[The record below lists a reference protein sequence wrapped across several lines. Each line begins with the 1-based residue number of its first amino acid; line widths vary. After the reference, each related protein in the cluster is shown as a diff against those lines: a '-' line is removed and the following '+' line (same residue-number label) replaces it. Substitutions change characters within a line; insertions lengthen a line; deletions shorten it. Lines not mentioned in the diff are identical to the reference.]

1 MDKNQIEIFGELT
14 YSEHLT
20 YEELLD
26 RERVLLEQLD
36 GIFLDAGAAHL
47 DFTPHG
53 DLLMLQCAFEY
64 RNLEIMRDIAQEV
77 AAVLP
82 DGIRGRIFCLE
93 KNLAYGHM
101 FWVAPLQWQEREFEL
116 PFRAPEGTP
125 VNKITRVKPQEVP
138 GAEVV
143 PVPAPAP
150 LLAAPAVQTDRAV
163 ASRCVASHESA
174 GDKDS

>member
-101 FWVAPLQWQEREFEL
+101 FWIAPLQWQEREFEL

-125 VNKITRVKPQEVP
+125 VNRITRIKPREAP
-138 GAEVV
+138 LAEGV
-143 PVPAPAP
+143 PVPDPTP
-150 LLAAPAVQTDRAV
+150 LSAVPVVQTDRAV
-163 ASRCVASHESA
+163 ASSCIVSNEST